1 MIAYVSASCSGLLRG
16 KNCLSAELHV
26 FHVGRRDAKEASTCA
41 SDWVMIIKLLW
52 LQHKSV
58 AMTTAAP
65 STHLNV
71 CNTPDHCDTYSA
83 YIHVWG
89 PQTCLQIMV
98 C

>member
-1 MIAYVSASCSGLLRG
+1 MSNELSLGTNFMSSNDCLCFGYSGLLQG

-52 LQHKSV
+52 LQHNLV

-65 STHLNV
+65 STHLHV
-71 CNTPDHCDTYSA
+71 CNTSA
-83 YIHVWG
+83 CVQH
-89 PQTCLQIMV
+89 T
-98 C
+98 